1 MGKKLKRSNNA
12 MLGGV
17 AAGVAEYFGI
27 DVTLTRIIWALLI
40 CSGFGLLIYLVCW
53 LIMPK

>member
-1 MGKKLKRSNNA
+1 MGKKLRRSNNA

>member
-40 CSGFGLLIYLVCW
+40 CSGFGLLLYLVCW

>member
-1 MGKKLKRSNNA
+1 MGKKLRRSNNA

-27 DVTLTRIIWALLI
+27 DVTWTRIIWALLI
-40 CSGFGLLIYLVCW
+40 CSGFGLLLYLVCW

>member
-1 MGKKLKRSNNA
+1 MGKQLRRSKNA
-12 MLGGV
+12 ILGGV

-27 DVTLTRIIWALLI
+27 DATLVRIIWALLI
-40 CSGFGLLIYLVCW
+40 LSGVGLFVYLVCW